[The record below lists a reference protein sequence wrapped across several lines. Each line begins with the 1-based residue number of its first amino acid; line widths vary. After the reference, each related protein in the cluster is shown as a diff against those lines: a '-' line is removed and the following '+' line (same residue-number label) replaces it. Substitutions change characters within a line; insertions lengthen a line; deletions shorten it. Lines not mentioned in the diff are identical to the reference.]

1 MFPDSL
7 TSGAGKVSLA
17 PRPSTERG
25 RGCWLRFPE
34 RGAARSPARCPE
46 TESMPSDQTRFG
58 SPAFPAERGAALL
71 RARAQTM
78 GVDLVRTDPV
88 ELSAAVIAADAWVLV
103 TGRSL
108 EHHRSAGPAASRSL
122 AALLARAAGA
132 SSSPVGSSEDW
143 DLIAVECPDDDQT
156 KAWMAAV
163 EEHAR
168 WAEKYDRVMAGDIIR
183 AAAYDLSSAGEGSDL
198 AGYAAL
204 LTLYAQQLDHGRAN

>member
-1 MFPDSL
+1 ML
-7 TSGAGKVSLA
+7 T
-17 PRPSTERG
+17 
-25 RGCWLRFPE
+25 
-34 RGAARSPARCPE
+34 
-46 TESMPSDQTRFG
+46 DQTRFG

-78 GVDLVRTDPV
+78 GVDLVRADTV

-108 EHHRSAGPAASRSL
+108 EHHRSAGADASRSL

-132 SSSPVGSSEDW
+132 TSSPVGSSEDW
-143 DLIAVECPDDDQT
+143 ELIAVECPDDEQT
-156 KAWMAAV
+156 KAWMTSV

-168 WAEKYDRVMAGDIIR
+168 WAEQYDRVMAADIIR
-183 AAAYDLSSAGEGSDL
+183 AAAYDLSSAGEGTDL

-204 LTLYAQQLDHGRAN
+204 LTIYAQQLDRGRAS